1 MYVYNIFLLLAYLY
15 LYNICVFSI
24 YVIGVYCICVYVC
37 VWSCII
43 ELYPFSGLMEL
54 QSPKPAGNLLNNFTT
69 IYLGFSVALF
79 FFCQNAY
86 LFGNTYTFYFCHASF
101 RSPLALGL
109 FLLISVE
116 KKF

>member
-79 FFCQNAY
+79 FFCNFFGFFFMAR
-86 LFGNTYTFYFCHASF
+86 LFGRCCCCPSVTHNIFIN
-101 RSPLALGL
+101 
-109 FLLISVE
+109 LIN
-116 KKF
+116 KKYYH

>member
-79 FFCQNAY
+79 FFCNF
-86 LFGNTYTFYFCHASF
+86 FGFFLWPGCLADAAVVR
-101 RSPLALGL
+101 RS
-109 FLLISVE
+109 LIIFSLI
-116 KKF
+116 

>member
-79 FFCQNAY
+79 FFVIFLVFFLWPGCSAD
-86 LFGNTYTFYFCHASF
+86 AAVVR
-101 RSPLALGL
+101 RS
-109 FLLISVE
+109 LIIFSLI
-116 KKF
+116 